1 MTIIDP
7 LKQLR
12 MEIDQIDQQ
21 MIWLFSQRMKIVDE
35 IGELKKSY
43 GLPIEDK
50 EREEE
55 KLSSALNIVSE
66 SQRQDMLSF
75 LLAMMRI
82 SKERQWRNSEGEK
95 K

>member
-95 K
+95 E